1 MDTHSVFASRVE
13 RARKSREYQ
22 NYLQVRDAVFK
33 MMSYMP
39 DGGEAIPSAYWR
51 EELSGMEY
59 MLDAS
64 PLIIEKLRH
73 HCYHLTGVREYD
85 YRPHHAHR
93 SPALERQFRMLRSL
107 DSKGL
112 FVPEPPELGGF
123 GYNIDGKL
131 INTDT
136 LLFYRSLLVLDKAGL
151 LDQFRDDQQRKIILE
166 IGGGWCG
173 FAYQMKTLFPN
184 LTYIVVDLPGSI
196 LFGATYIK
204 TLFPNARVLTVADNF
219 GLPPQETVSGY
230 DFIFIPHHLWPALN
244 FGRPDLTVNMASFQ
258 EMTTA
263 QVESYAK
270 KIHSWGCS
278 ALYSINRDHSPN
290 NPELTTVSSILG
302 RYYDLTEMRLPTPKE
317 KPTTRERIVKI
328 VKFILG
334 KRSGVPSI
342 HEYRHLVGKPK

>member
-151 LDQFRDDQQRKIILE
+151 LDQFRDDQQQL
-166 IGGGWCG
+166 
-173 FAYQMKTLFPN
+173 
-184 LTYIVVDLPGSI
+184 
-196 LFGATYIK
+196 
-204 TLFPNARVLTVADNF
+204 
-219 GLPPQETVSGY
+219 
-230 DFIFIPHHLWPALN
+230 HH
-244 FGRPDLTVNMASFQ
+244 G
-258 EMTTA
+258 
-263 QVESYAK
+263 
-270 KIHSWGCS
+270 
-278 ALYSINRDHSPN
+278 
-290 NPELTTVSSILG
+290 
-302 RYYDLTEMRLPTPKE
+302 
-317 KPTTRERIVKI
+317 
-328 VKFILG
+328 
-334 KRSGVPSI
+334 
-342 HEYRHLVGKPK
+342 